1 MRLSRKRWRI
11 LRMKRIA
18 RKMFRCTWYTVNG
31 AMAMVFLL
39 SILTLDSPS
48 WWPTITMCAS
58 GLWLVFAAW
67 VNEWLYAGDVVQE
80 DEHP

>member
-1 MRLSRKRWRI
+1 MRLSRKRRRI
-11 LRMKRIA
+11 LRVKRIA
-18 RKMFRCTWYTVNG
+18 RKIIRWAWYTLNG
-31 AMAMVFLL
+31 AMAVVFLL

-67 VNEWLYAGDVVQE
+67 VNEWLYAGDGVVL
-80 DEHP
+80 HG